1 MVFDGHFTDGKT
13 ARRHVV
19 WVVCTDSRL
28 QIFDRHDVLLEEWSF
43 DGLQLIGE
51 ISRRQPIRLSHRT
64 HGEAALSVAN
74 HDILDVLGRAM
85 PRFRRKRV
93 GGDNATIRLLVWAGA
108 LVLVTVALL
117 KGVPLLAGPL
127 AHLVPTHWEQAW
139 GKQMLELLGEDV
151 AACESV
157 EGQAALHVLTERLVA
172 ATKAPFSFKVQ
183 VSSTPLVNAMAL
195 PGGHIILFQGLITSA
210 QSPEEMA
217 GVLAH
222 EMAHEVQRHPMRGL
236 IRTAGLRLVIGALSG
251 GSGAAFS
258 LGGVGELILGLSY
271 NRQDETEADRI
282 GVEMLN
288 KANIRGDGLVAFF
301 ARAEA
306 EEKRE
311 SSASAAKQEAT
322 SRVMQFLST
331 HPADEARVAAIKA
344 QARGTERALTKAQW
358 HALQTICEKSDE

>member
-1 MVFDGHFTDGKT
+1 MVLDGHFTDGKT

-19 WVVCTDSRL
+19 KVVCIDSRL
-28 QIFDRHDVLLEEWSF
+28 QIFDRYDVLLEEWSF
-43 DGLQLIGE
+43 DGLQLVGE
-51 ISRRQPIRLSHRT
+51 VSRRQPIRLSHRT
-64 HGEAALSVAN
+64 HGEAALSLAD
-74 HDILDVLGRAM
+74 HDVLDVLGRAM
-85 PRFRRKRV
+85 PRFRRQRV
-93 GGDNATIRLLVWAGA
+93 GEDNATMRLLIWAGA

-127 AHLVPTHWEQAW
+127 AKLVPARWEQAW
-139 GKQMLELLGEDV
+139 GEQMLELMGEDG

-157 EGQAALHVLTERLVA
+157 EGQAALLVLTERLT
-172 ATKAPFSFKVQ
+172 ATTELPFPFKVQ
-183 VSSTPLVNAMAL
+183 VSTTPLVNAMAL
-195 PGGHIILFQGLITSA
+195 PGGRIIVFQGLITSA
-210 QSPEEMA
+210 QSPEEVA

-222 EMAHEVQRHPMRGL
+222 EMAHEIQRHPMRGM

-258 LGGVGELILGLSY
+258 VAGVGEMLLGLSY

-301 ARAEA
+301 TRAEA

-311 SSASAAKQEAT
+311 SSASAAEQKTT
-322 SRVMQFLST
+322 SRVIQFLST
-331 HPADEARVAAIKA
+331 HPADETRVAAIKA
-344 QARGTERALTKAQW
+344 QARGTESGLTKKQW
-358 HALQTICEKSDE
+358 QALQTICEKSDE

>member
-19 WVVCTDSRL
+19 KVVCIDNRL
-28 QIFDRHDVLLEEWSF
+28 QIFDQYDVLLEEWSF
-43 DGLQLIGE
+43 DGLQLVGE
-51 ISRRQPIRLSHRT
+51 VFRRQPIRLSHRT
-64 HGEAALSVAN
+64 HGEAALSLAN
-74 HDILDVLGRAM
+74 HDILEVLGRAI
-85 PRFRRKRV
+85 PRFRRQRV
-93 GGDNATIRLLVWAGA
+93 GEDNATMHLLIWAGA

-127 AHLVPTHWEQAW
+127 AHLVPARWERAW
-139 GKQMLELLGEDV
+139 GEQMLELIGEDI
-151 AACESV
+151 AACKSV
-157 EGQAALHVLTERLVA
+157 EGQAALLVLTERLT
-172 ATKAPFSFKVQ
+172 ATTELPFPFKVQ

-195 PGGHIILFQGLITSA
+195 PGGHIIVFQGLITSA
-210 QSPEEMA
+210 QSPEEVA

-222 EMAHEVQRHPMRGL
+222 EMAHEVQRHPMRGV

-258 LGGVGELILGLSY
+258 FAGVGEMILGLSY
-271 NRQDETEADRI
+271 NRQDEIEADRI

-301 ARAEA
+301 ARQSEG
-306 EEKRE
+306 EKNE
-311 SSASAAKQEAT
+311 SSAAAAEQKAS
-322 SRVMQFLST
+322 SRMMQFLST

-344 QARGTERALTKAQW
+344 QARGTESALTKAQW
-358 HALQTICEKSDE
+358 QALQTICEKSDE